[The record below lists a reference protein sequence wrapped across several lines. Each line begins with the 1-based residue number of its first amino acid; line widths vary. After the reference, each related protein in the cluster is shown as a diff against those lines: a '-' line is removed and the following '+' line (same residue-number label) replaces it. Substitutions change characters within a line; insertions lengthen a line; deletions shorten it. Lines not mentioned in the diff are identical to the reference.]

1 MAKKKSNFLG
11 ILVFMLLLLAL
22 FPLIM
27 NLTKKDEESGT
38 VIEGTNT
45 ITCYSC
51 DVKWQEN
58 MDLLNL
64 ESGEFVLDVL
74 ATRIFVN
81 VEGVGV
87 GDLEFEVEEILMP
100 NDKSTFFY
108 SLSPQTNVIKTFF
121 CGGEY
126 VNVNLYAEYDG
137 INYLIDSQKVNID
150 VESMWSPFE

>member
-11 ILVFMLLLLAL
+11 VLVFMLLLLAL

-27 NLTKKDEESGT
+27 NLTMKDEESGT
-38 VIEGTNT
+38 LIEGTNT

-64 ESGEFVLDVL
+64 ESGEIILDVL

-87 GDLEFEVEEILMP
+87 GDLEFESSSSLHLDGSI
-100 NDKSTFFY
+100 DFSYK
-108 SLSPQTNVIKTFF
+108 LSPQPNVIKTFF

-137 INYLIDSQKVNID
+137 VNYLIDSQKVNID
-150 VESMWSPFE
+150 VESMWSPFD